1 MIYILL
7 FIIFL
12 FIIQYYYGYQG
23 YNLQGYLNYI
33 DTNYKGVETN
43 CPQQHANKYYELVSK
58 NKLINFFGK
67 YSSEFSS
74 IETDGR
80 IDDINPDLASGIK
93 DSIFQTR
100 HSYDIQKLEQRF
112 HSNKDI
118 KDLSLENDKS
128 ASQLIQP
135 FGYTKNELLH
145 MTRFA
150 DTKKEPLPTD
160 PDFFKHI

>member
-7 FIIFL
+7 FIVFL
-12 FIIQYYYGYQG
+12 FIIQYYYK
-23 YNLQGYLNYI
+23 NNNIQGYLNYT
-33 DTNYKGVETN
+33 DTDYKGVETN

-67 YSSEFSS
+67 YSSEFSN

-93 DSIFQTR
+93 DSTFQKR
-100 HSYDIQKLEQRF
+100 HSFDIQNLEQKF
-112 HSNKDI
+112 HNTQNI
-118 KDLSLENDKS
+118 RDLSLENDKS
-128 ASQLIQP
+128 ATQLLQP

-145 MTRFA
+145 MTRFT
-150 DTKKEPLPTD
+150 DTKNEPLPTD

>member
-1 MIYILL
+1 MIYLLL

-23 YNLQGYLNYI
+23 YLNYR
-33 DTNYKGVETN
+33 DTSFKGLDTN

-67 YSSEFSS
+67 YSNEFSN

-80 IDDINPDLASGIK
+80 AEEVIPDIASGIS
-93 DSIFQTR
+93 DSIFQKR
-100 HSYDIQKLEQRF
+100 HTSDIKNLDQKF
-112 HSNKDI
+112 NNNKNI
-118 KDLSLENDKS
+118 KDLSVENDKS
-128 ASQLIQP
+128 AYQLIQP
-135 FGYTKNELLH
+135 FGYTKNELFD

-150 DTKKEPLPTD
+150 NTDNEPLPTD

>member
-7 FIIFL
+7 FIVFL
-12 FIIQYYYGYQG
+12 FIIQYYYK
-23 YNLQGYLNYI
+23 NNNIQGYLNYT
-33 DTNYKGVETN
+33 DTDYKGVETN

-67 YSSEFSS
+67 YSSEFSN

-93 DSIFQTR
+93 DSMFQRR
-100 HSYDIQKLEQRF
+100 HSFDIQKLEQKF
-112 HSNKDI
+112 HNTQNI

-128 ASQLIQP
+128 ATQLLQP

-150 DTKKEPLPTD
+150 DTKNEPLPTD

>member
-7 FIIFL
+7 FIVFL
-12 FIIQYYYGYQG
+12 FIIHRYYSYGG
-23 YNLQGYLNYI
+23 YDLQGYLNYT
-33 DTNYKGVETN
+33 DTNFKGVETN

-67 YSSEFSS
+67 YSSEFSN

-93 DSIFQTR
+93 DSIFQKK
-100 HSYDIQKLEQRF
+100 HSFDIQNLDQKF
-112 HSNKDI
+112 HNNKDI
-118 KDLSLENDKS
+118 KNLSLENDKS
-128 ASQLIQP
+128 ATQLIQP
-135 FGYTKNELLH
+135 FGYTKNELLD

-150 DTKKEPLPTD
+150 DTKNEPLPTD
-160 PDFFKHI
+160 PDFFKNI